1 MTLHSVVRWAILA
14 LILMLALG
22 VAILWM
28 WNVGKQRSLIE
39 ARDAGWRNALNAYVD
54 CRNQEDGRI
63 TSVLTTVPAAYPERF
78 LPEMSVATWSED
90 RRLFSTDAAA
100 RAPEDSLPPLPYPPT
115 AVHCVALNYQPTTA
129 PELNVPAD
137 QEVLVLAYHEA
148 SGAGQWV
155 LHSLAARGDAVALQQ
170 LLAHLGCDLDAVR
183 VTAEP

>member
-1 MTLHSVVRWAILA
+1 MTLNSVVRWAILA

-22 VAILWM
+22 GAILWA
-28 WNVGKQRSLIE
+28 WNMGKQRSLIE

-54 CRNQEDGRI
+54 YRNQEDGRI

-78 LPEMSVATWSED
+78 LSKMSVATWSED
-90 RRLFSTDAAA
+90 RRFFNTDAAA
-100 RAPEDSLPPLPYPPT
+100 RVSEDSLPPLPYPPT

-155 LHSLAARGDAVALQQ
+155 LHSLAARGDAAALQQ
-170 LLAHLGCDLDAVR
+170 LLAHLGCDMAAVGA
-183 VTAEP
+183 TAEP